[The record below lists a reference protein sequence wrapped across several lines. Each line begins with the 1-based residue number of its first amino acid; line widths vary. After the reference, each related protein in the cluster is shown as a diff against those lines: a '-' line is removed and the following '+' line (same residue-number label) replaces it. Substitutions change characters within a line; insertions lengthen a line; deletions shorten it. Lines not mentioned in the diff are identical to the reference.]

1 MSDPR
6 ATRTFSDVVGAINV
20 DQIGY
25 LVPDLE
31 EAIVEWER
39 LLGPRSWNTW
49 TYSSISVPH
58 LGFRGQEGVFEIRIA
73 LSGESPQIEL
83 IEPVRGP
90 SIYHEWIARRG
101 YGPHHVGV
109 FVNDLAA
116 LTAEL
121 KQIGII
127 PVQSGSGYGLDGD
140 GGFAYFEIGD
150 DADTVFELIEPP
162 MRRRP
167 PVVMGAISHAQV

>member
-1 MSDPR
+1 MSNTPEP
-6 ATRTFSDVVGAINV
+6 RTFGDVVGAINV

-31 EAIVEWER
+31 EAIAEWER

-49 TYSSISVPH
+49 TYSTRSVPH
-58 LGFRGQEGVFEIRIA
+58 LAFRGQEGSFEIRIA

-90 SIYHEWIARRG
+90 SIYHEWIERRG
-101 YGPHHVGV
+101 YGPHHIGV
-109 FVNDLAA
+109 FVRDLA
-116 LTAEL
+116 TVSAEL
-121 KQIGII
+121 QQIGIT
-127 PVQSGSGYGLDGD
+127 PVQAGAGYGVDGD

-162 MRRRP
+162 AHRRP
-167 PVVMGAISHAQV
+167 PVVMGAVSHAEV